1 MSTIDVTDQDFQEK
15 VIDSDKPVIVDF
27 WAVWCGPCRQLSPV
41 LEEIGQKYSEK
52 VTVAKVNVDDN
63 PGIAAQ
69 YGITSIP
76 AVFVFKDGEKVATS
90 IGAKPLHVLEQEFAD
105 YLN

>member
-1 MSTIDVTDQDFQEK
+1 MATIDVTDHDFQEK
-15 VIDSDKPVIVDF
+15 VIDSDKTVIVDF

-41 LEEIGQKYSEK
+41 LEELGEKYSDQ

-76 AVFVFKDGEKVATS
+76 TVYVFKDGERVATS
-90 IGAKPLHVLEQEFAD
+90 VGAKPLHVFEQEFAD

>member
-1 MSTIDVTDQDFQEK
+1 MATIEVTDQDFQEK
-15 VIDSDKPVIVDF
+15 VIDSDKPVIIDF

-41 LEEIGQKYSEK
+41 LEEIGEKYADK

-76 AVFVFKDGEKVATS
+76 TVFVFKDGEKVATS
-90 IGAKPLHVLEQEFAD
+90 VGAKPLHVLEKEFAD

>member
-1 MSTIDVTDQDFQEK
+1 MATIDVTDQDFQEK
-15 VIDSDKPVIVDF
+15 VIDSDKPVIIDF

-41 LEEIGQKYSEK
+41 LEEIGEKYAEK

-76 AVFVFKDGEKVATS
+76 TVFVFKDGEKVATS
-90 IGAKPLHVLEQEFAD
+90 VGAKPLHVLEKEFAD

>member
-1 MSTIDVTDQDFQEK
+1 MATIDVTDQDFQEK
-15 VIDSDKPVIVDF
+15 VIDSDKTVIVDF

-41 LEEIGQKYSEK
+41 LEELGEKYSDQ

-76 AVFVFKDGEKVATS
+76 TVYVFKDGERVATS
-90 IGAKPLHVLEQEFAD
+90 VGAQPLHVFEQEFAD

>member
-15 VIDSDKPVIVDF
+15 VIDSDKAVIVDF

-41 LEEIGQKYSEK
+41 LEELGEKYADK

-76 AVFVFKDGEKVATS
+76 TVYVFKDGERVATS
-90 IGAKPLHVLEQEFAD
+90 VGAKPLHVLEKEFEE

>member
-1 MSTIDVTDQDFQEK
+1 MATIEVTDQDFQEK
-15 VIDSDKPVIVDF
+15 VIDADKPVIVDF

-41 LEEIGQKYSEK
+41 LEEIGEKYADK

-76 AVFVFKDGEKVATS
+76 TVYVF
-90 IGAKPLHVLEQEFAD
+90 
-105 YLN
+105 

>member
-41 LEEIGQKYSEK
+41 LEEIGEKYSEK

-76 AVFVFKDGEKVATS
+76 TVFVFQNGEKVATS
-90 IGAKPLHVLEQEFAD
+90 VGAKPLHVLEKEFAD

>member
-1 MSTIDVTDQDFQEK
+1 MATIEVTDQDFQEK

-41 LEEIGQKYSEK
+41 LEDIGEKYSEK

-76 AVFVFKDGEKVATS
+76 TVYVFKDGEKVATS
-90 IGAKPLHVLEQEFAD
+90 VGAKPMHVLEDEFAD

>member
-1 MSTIDVTDQDFQEK
+1 MATIDVTDNDFQEK

-41 LEEIGQKYSEK
+41 LDEIGDEYADK

-63 PGIAAQ
+63 PGIAAK

-76 AVFVFKDGEKVATS
+76 TVYVFKDGEKVATS
-90 IGAKPLHVLEQEFAD
+90 VGAKPKHVLESEFAD

>member
-27 WAVWCGPCRQLSPV
+27 WAEWCGPCRQLSPV
-41 LEEIGQKYSEK
+41 LEEMGEKYSEK

-76 AVFVFKDGEKVATS
+76 AVFVFKDGEKAATS

-105 YLN
+105 FLN

>member
-1 MSTIDVTDQDFQEK
+1 MSTIDVTDQNFQEK

-41 LEEIGQKYSEK
+41 LEEIGEKYSEK

-76 AVFVFKDGEKVATS
+76 TVYVFKDGEKVATS
-90 IGAKPLHVLEQEFAD
+90 VGAKPLHVLEKEFAD

>member
-41 LEEIGQKYSEK
+41 LEEIGEKYSEK

-76 AVFVFKDGEKVATS
+76 TVYVFKDGEKVATS
-90 IGAKPLHVLEQEFAD
+90 VGAKPLHVLEKEFAD
-105 YLN
+105 FLN

>member
-1 MSTIDVTDQDFQEK
+1 MSTIEVTDQDFQEK

-27 WAVWCGPCRQLSPV
+27 WAVWCGPCRMLSPV
-41 LEEIGQKYSEK
+41 LEEIGKEYSDK

-63 PGIAAQ
+63 PGIAAK

-76 AVFVFKDGEKVATS
+76 TVYVFKDGEKVATS
-90 IGAKPLHVLEQEFAD
+90 IGAKPKHVLEEEFSE

>member
-15 VIDSDKPVIVDF
+15 VIDSEKPVIVDF

-41 LEEIGQKYSEK
+41 LEEIGEKYAEK

-76 AVFVFKDGEKVATS
+76 TVYVFKDGERVATS
-90 IGAKPLHVLEQEFAD
+90 VGAKPLHVLEKEFSD

>member
-1 MSTIDVTDQDFQEK
+1 MATIDVTDQDFQEK
-15 VIDSDKPVIVDF
+15 VIDSDKTVIVDF

-41 LEEIGQKYSEK
+41 LEKLGEKYSDQ

-76 AVFVFKDGEKVATS
+76 TVYVFKDGERVATS
-90 IGAKPLHVLEQEFAD
+90 VGAKPLHVFEQEFAD

>member
-1 MSTIDVTDQDFQEK
+1 MSTIEVTDQDFQEK
-15 VIDSDKPVIVDF
+15 VIDADKPVIVDF

-41 LEEIGQKYSEK
+41 LEEIGEKYADK

-76 AVFVFKDGEKVATS
+76 TVYVFKDGERVATS
-90 IGAKPLHVLEQEFAD
+90 VGAKPLHVLEQEFSE

>member
-1 MSTIDVTDQDFQEK
+1 MSTIDVSDQDFQEK

-41 LEEIGQKYSEK
+41 LEEIGEKYADK

-63 PGIAAQ
+63 PGIAAK

-76 AVFVFKDGEKVATS
+76 SVFVFKDGEHVKTS
-90 IGAKPLHVLEQEFAD
+90 VGAKPLHVLENEFAD

>member
-41 LEEIGQKYSEK
+41 LEEIGEKYSEK

-76 AVFVFKDGEKVATS
+76 TVYVFKDGERVATS
-90 IGAKPLHVLEQEFAD
+90 VGAKPLHVLEQEFAD

>member
-41 LEEIGQKYSEK
+41 LEEIGEKYSEK

-76 AVFVFKDGEKVATS
+76 TVYVFKDGERVATS
-90 IGAKPLHVLEQEFAD
+90 VGAKPMHVLEQEFAD

>member
-1 MSTIDVTDQDFQEK
+1 MSTIEVTDQDFQEK
-15 VIDSDKPVIVDF
+15 VIDADKPVIVDF

-41 LEEIGQKYSEK
+41 LEQIGEEYADK

-76 AVFVFKDGEKVATS
+76 TVYVFKDGERVATS
-90 IGAKPLHVLEQEFAD
+90 IGAKPKHVLEEEFSE

>member
-1 MSTIDVTDQDFQEK
+1 MATIDVTDQDFQEK
-15 VIDSDKPVIVDF
+15 VIDSDKTDIVDF
-27 WAVWCGPCRQLSPV
+27 WAVWCGPCRQVSPV
-41 LEEIGQKYSEK
+41 LDELGEKYSDQ

-76 AVFVFKDGEKVATS
+76 TVYVFKDGERVATS
-90 IGAKPLHVLEQEFAD
+90 VGAKPLHVFEQEFAD
-105 YLN
+105 YLS

>member
-1 MSTIDVTDQDFQEK
+1 MSTIDVTDQNFQEK

-41 LEEIGQKYSEK
+41 LEEIGDKYSEK

-76 AVFVFKDGEKVATS
+76 TVYVFKDGEKVATS
-90 IGAKPLHVLEQEFAD
+90 VGAKPLHVLEKEFAD

>member
-1 MSTIDVTDQDFQEK
+1 MSTIDVTDQDFQQK

-41 LEEIGQKYSEK
+41 LEELGEKYSEK

-76 AVFVFKDGEKVATS
+76 TVFVFKDGEKVATS
-90 IGAKPLHVLEQEFAD
+90 VGAKPLHVLEQEFAD

>member
-41 LEEIGQKYSEK
+41 LEEIGEKYSEK

-63 PGIAAQ
+63 SGIAHNTVSPVSQ
-69 YGITSIP
+69 PYSSSKTVKRSRL
-76 AVFVFKDGEKVATS
+76 
-90 IGAKPLHVLEQEFAD
+90 PLVPNHFTFLKRIR
-105 YLN
+105 

>member
-41 LEEIGQKYSEK
+41 LEEIGEKYAEK

-76 AVFVFKDGEKVATS
+76 TVYVFKDGERVATS
-90 IGAKPLHVLEQEFAD
+90 VGAKPLHVLEKEFSD

>member
-1 MSTIDVTDQDFQEK
+1 MATIDVTDNDFQEK

-27 WAVWCGPCRQLSPV
+27 WAVWCGPCRQLSPI
-41 LEEIGQKYSEK
+41 LDEIGDKYAEK

-76 AVFVFKDGEKVATS
+76 TVYVFKDGEKVATS
-90 IGAKPLHVLEQEFAD
+90 VGAKPMHVLEKEFAD

>member
-1 MSTIDVTDQDFQEK
+1 MATIDVTDNDFQEK

-27 WAVWCGPCRQLSPV
+27 WAVWCGPCRQLSPI
-41 LEEIGQKYSEK
+41 LDEIGDKYADK
-52 VTVAKVNVDDN
+52 VTVAKVDVDNN

-76 AVFVFKDGEKVATS
+76 TVFVFKDGEKVATS
-90 IGAKPLHVLEQEFAD
+90 VGAKPMHVLEKEFAD

>member
-41 LEEIGQKYSEK
+41 LEEIGEKYSDK

-76 AVFVFKDGEKVATS
+76 TVYVFKDGERVATS
-90 IGAKPLHVLEQEFAD
+90 VGAKPLHVLEQEFSD

>member
-41 LEEIGQKYSEK
+41 LEEIGEKYSEN

-76 AVFVFKDGEKVATS
+76 TVFVFKDGEKVATS
-90 IGAKPLHVLEQEFAD
+90 VGAKPLHVLEKEFSD

>member
-1 MSTIDVTDQDFQEK
+1 MTTIDVTDQDFQEK

-41 LEEIGQKYSEK
+41 LEEIGEKYSEK

-76 AVFVFKDGEKVATS
+76 TVYVFKDGEKVQTS
-90 IGAKPLHVLEQEFAD
+90 VGAKPMHVLEKEFTD

>member
-1 MSTIDVTDQDFQEK
+1 MATIDVTDQDFQEK
-15 VIDSDKPVIVDF
+15 VIDSDKPVIIDF

-41 LEEIGQKYSEK
+41 LEEIGEKYADK

-76 AVFVFKDGEKVATS
+76 TVFVFKDGEKVATS
-90 IGAKPLHVLEQEFAD
+90 VGAKPLHVLEKEFAD

>member
-15 VIDSDKPVIVDF
+15 VIDSDKPVIIDF

-41 LEEIGQKYSEK
+41 LEEIGEKYADK

-76 AVFVFKDGEKVATS
+76 TVFVFKDGEKVATS
-90 IGAKPLHVLEQEFAD
+90 VGAKPLHVLEKEFAD

>member
-1 MSTIDVTDQDFQEK
+1 MATIDVTDNDFQEK

-41 LEEIGQKYSEK
+41 LDEIGDEYADK

-63 PGIAAQ
+63 PGIAAK

-76 AVFVFKDGEKVATS
+76 TVYVFKDGEKVATS
-90 IGAKPLHVLEQEFAD
+90 VGAKPKHVLETEFAD

>member
-1 MSTIDVTDQDFQEK
+1 MATIEVTDQDFQEK

-41 LEEIGQKYSEK
+41 LEDIGEKYSEK
-52 VTVAKVNVDDN
+52 ITVAKVNVDDN

-76 AVFVFKDGEKVATS
+76 TVYVFKDGEKVATS
-90 IGAKPLHVLEQEFAD
+90 VGAKPMHVLEDEFAD

>member
-41 LEEIGQKYSEK
+41 LEEIGEKYAEK

-63 PGIAAQ
+63 PGIAAK

-76 AVFVFKDGEKVATS
+76 TVFVFKDGEHVETS
-90 IGAKPLHVLEQEFAD
+90 VGAKPLHVLENEFSE

>member
-1 MSTIDVTDQDFQEK
+1 MSTIEVTDQDFQEK

-41 LEEIGQKYSEK
+41 LEQIGEEYADK

-76 AVFVFKDGEKVATS
+76 TVYVFKDGERVATS
-90 IGAKPLHVLEQEFAD
+90 IGAKPKHVLEEEFSE